1 MIITGIYKI
10 TNLIT
15 NKVYIG
21 SSKNLNKRYKEHFNS
36 LKNNNHHSSKLQRSY
51 NKYKENAFKFEI
63 LEECNIDKLIE
74 REQYYMDN
82 YKPFFNINPKA
93 SSCEGRVLTKNH
105 KLKISN
111 SNKNKIRSEELK
123 LRWSNIKK
131 ENPNP
136 ELYKLIVE
144 KAKEVNSIKVLKY
157 NKNMEFIKEYSSM
170 TEAARDINGDPSTI
184 SKVCKGKIKSHR
196 NFIFKI
202 KY

>member
-1 MIITGIYKI
+1 MALNQIIFYNEKC
-10 TNLIT
+10 
-15 NKVYIG
+15 
-21 SSKNLNKRYKEHFNS
+21 
-36 LKNNNHHSSKLQRSY
+36 SKLLSIDTKIEY
-51 NKYKENAFKFEI
+51 NKEI
-63 LEECNIDKLIE
+63 IEGISKKIKLNDK
-74 REQYYMDN
+74 
-82 YKPFFNINPKA
+82 INNLKDL
-93 SSCEGRVLTKNH
+93 CTKQQLMVRKILTD

-144 KAKEVNSIKVLKY
+144 KAKEVNSIRVLKY

-170 TEAARDINGDPSTI
+170 SEAARDINGDPSTI